1 MNPTASTAPGPEL
14 PAPGSPP
21 PAPAA
26 AFTVATFA
34 DLQAA
39 CVDQFPV
46 YLLLGG
52 ELVPDADGRLTRQNA
67 KKFKLMVRRLT
78 SEEGAFAAELL
89 NLAVAER
96 KPDPKTGE
104 LRYDFEDPKFLEQ
117 RRQLENLVRAYILI
131 RCVPE
136 LEAGWSQYRLAL
148 QVENPKL
155 GKNLK
160 SQRSLVEMQAR
171 WLAENFPD
179 DLLEKLRRAA
189 ESDVVDE
196 EGLADFFSSGN

>member
-1 MNPTASTAPGPEL
+1 MNPPASPAPSSEL
-14 PAPGSPP
+14 PAPS
-21 PAPAA
+21 AQ
-26 AFTVATFA
+26 FTTATFA
-34 DLQAA
+34 ELQAA

-67 KKFKLMVRRLT
+67 KKFKLLVRRLT
-78 SEEGAFAAELL
+78 SEEGAYAAELL
-89 NLAVAER
+89 NLAVAKR
-96 KPDPKTGE
+96 QPDPKTGE
-104 LRYDFEDPKFLEQ
+104 LRYDFEDPEFLKE

-136 LEAGWSQYRLAL
+136 MEAGWNQYRLSQQA
-148 QVENPKL
+148 ENPKL

-160 SQRSLVEMQAR
+160 TQRSLVELQAK
-171 WLAENFPD
+171 WLAESFPD

-189 ESDVVDE
+189 DSDVVDE
-196 EGLADFFSSGN
+196 EGLADFFSSGS